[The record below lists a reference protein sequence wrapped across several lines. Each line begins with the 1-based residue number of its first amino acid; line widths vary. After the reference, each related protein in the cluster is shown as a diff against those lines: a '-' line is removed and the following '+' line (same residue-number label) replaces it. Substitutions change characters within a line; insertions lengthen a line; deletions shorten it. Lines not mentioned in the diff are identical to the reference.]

1 MRDEDFEEE
10 WEWEKIEGE
19 WEENEEW
26 KEFGEFGV
34 CREGYHEEY
43 DYYAEENIEP
53 RKIWNSLSSEER
65 IQQINEAVRYR
76 EEMRRAFLE
85 HCFRLEK

>member
-43 DYYAEENIEP
+43 DYYAEGYNKLMKLYVIE
-53 RKIWNSLSSEER
+53 K
-65 IQQINEAVRYR
+65 
-76 EEMRRAFLE
+76 
-85 HCFRLEK
+85 K